1 MHAGTSRRLRLSGLG
16 ISLAAL
22 ALAATGCAG
31 TSGTNADGI
40 TRIEPVAAT
49 RSVTSS
55 ASTSTGSA
63 SLSKQAAAF
72 TACVRENGVPNF
84 PGVTITADG
93 QIQLNVSGSGVDVFS
108 TEYQKAV
115 AACQHLLPAGSK
127 VPGDPSPATPSAPD
141 LGFSCSGTCPK
152 TPSAP
157 EPPR

>member
-1 MHAGTSRRLRLSGLG
+1 MHAGTSRRLRLSSLG

-22 ALAATGCAG
+22 ALAATGCAD
-31 TSGTNADGI
+31 TSGTNADRI

-49 RSVTSS
+49 HSVT
-55 ASTSTGSA
+55 TSTGSA

-84 PGVTITADG
+84 PGVTITDDG

-152 TPSAP
+152 TPAAP